1 MNNPSG
7 NALHD
12 LQGRRLIGAPTE
24 KGLYI
29 LNGKKIKL

>member
-1 MNNPSG
+1 VNKLSG

-12 LQGRRLIGAPTE
+12 LQGRRIIGAPTE